1 MNRVRRSLT
10 ALVVGAAGAALA
22 LGAVTTFTPKTASI
36 VHADPSPAAATERAL
51 STAQDLSAAFEHI
64 ATTIQPSVVSIRSA
78 RRVRANPHGDSPL
91 PDLGGEF
98 FERFFGPGG
107 GGRDYEARGLG
118 SGVIVAAN
126 GTILTNNH
134 VVDNADEVT
143 VILTDD
149 SEYTA
154 KVIGTDP
161 KTDLAV
167 LRIEAAN
174 LKPAKLGDSDA
185 LRIGEWVVAVGN
197 PFGLSSSISAG
208 IVSAKGRNDVRIA
221 DYEDFIQTDAA
232 INPGNSGGPL
242 VNLQGEVVG
251 INTAIFTRTGGYMG
265 IGFAIPANMAKSIMT
280 SLIAEGRVVRGWL
293 GVQIQNVNADLAA
306 SFDYNG
312 KAGVLVSDVVSGSPA
327 ARGGMKTED
336 IIVRFAGKKVAN
348 VTELRSIVAS
358 TRPGTTAD
366 VEVWRDG
373 SSKTLRIDVDEQET
387 AASERPQTEPEVS
400 DLGIGVRTMTPELA
414 RRAGLDDE
422 VAGVLVTSVEP
433 LSTASRAGLARGD
446 VILSVQGHEVSSV
459 REFESAVDRADLE
472 QGVRLHVR
480 RGDGRQVLVLRQ
492 PKGDQD
498 G

>member
-1 MNRVRRSLT
+1 MNRIRRSLI
-10 ALVVGAAGAALA
+10 ALLVGAAGAALA
-22 LGAVTTFTPKTASI
+22 LGAVTTFTPDPASI
-36 VHADPSPAAATERAL
+36 VHADPTPAATRTERAL
-51 STAQDLSAAFEHI
+51 SAAQDLSAAFEHI

-78 RRVRANPHGDSPL
+78 RRVRADQRGDSP
-91 PDLGGEF
+91 DFGGEF

-107 GGRDYEARGLG
+107 GGRDYESRGLG
-118 SGVIVAAN
+118 SGVIVAAD

-143 VILTDD
+143 VIMPDD
-149 SEYTA
+149 TEYAA
-154 KVIGTDP
+154 KVVGTDP

-167 LRIEAAN
+167 LRIEATN

-185 LRIGEWVVAVGN
+185 LRVGEWVVAVGN

-251 INTAIFTRTGGYMG
+251 INTAIMTRTGGGMG
-265 IGFAIPANMAKSIMT
+265 IGFAIPANMAQSIMT
-280 SLIAEGRVVRGWL
+280 SLIKEGRVVRGWL
-293 GVQIQNVNADLAA
+293 GVQIQDVNADLAS
-306 SFDYNG
+306 SFDYTG
-312 KAGVLVSDVVSGSPA
+312 KTGVLINDVVSGSPA
-327 ARGGMKTED
+327 ARAGMRADD
-336 IIVRFAGKKVAN
+336 IIVRFDGKKVAN
-348 VTELRSIVAS
+348 VTELRSLVAS

-373 SSKTLRIDVDEQET
+373 ANKALRIEVDEQET
-387 AASERPQTEPEVS
+387 AANERPAAEPEVS
-400 DLGIGVRTMTPELA
+400 DLGIGVRTLTPEVA
-414 RRAGLDDE
+414 RRAGLDEE
-422 VAGVLVTSVEP
+422 VAGVLVTAVEP

-446 VILSVQGHEVSSV
+446 IILSVQGQSVSSA
-459 REFESAVDRADLE
+459 REFESAVDKGDLE
-472 QGVRLHVR
+472 QGVRLQVR
-480 RGDGRQVLVLRQ
+480 RGAGRLSLVLRQ
-492 PKGDQD
+492 PKSDHG